1 MAEVKLYKKLAT
13 YTNKDGEEKQ
23 ATNFFIACGDE
34 LVPIDIKYFEDKETG
49 IDKNYRV
56 RKTLLSAFAELLP
69 ERENNGKNKTATSKP
84 AASGAESP
92 APAANSNLPF

>member
-13 YTNKDGEEKQ
+13 YTDKNGEEKQ
-23 ATNFFIACGDE
+23 ATNFFVACGDQF
-34 LVPIDIKYFEDKETG
+34 VPIDVKYFEDKETG

-69 ERENNGKNKTATSKP
+69 EWENNGKKKTKVDTP
-84 AASGAESP
+84 AANGAESP
-92 APAANSNLPF
+92 APAANSLPF

>member
-34 LVPIDIKYFEDKETG
+34 FVPIDIKYFEDKETG

-69 ERENNGKNKTATSKP
+69 ERENNGKKKTKAKIS
-84 AASGAESP
+84 AISGTD
-92 APAANSNLPF
+92 APLPF